1 MSSLPD
7 DIKLKAEAEFPG
19 CQVFLDD
26 ISGGCGAMYRV
37 TLVWDGF
44 EGMNRLKKH
53 QRVNAAFKAEIAKMH
68 AFEQKT
74 FTKAQYE
81 EELAKTATN
90 PEETQ

>member
-1 MSSLPD
+1 MTSLPD
-7 DIKLKAEAEFPG
+7 AIKKKAETEFPG

-53 QRVNAAFKAEIAKMH
+53 RLVNTTFKDEIQLMH

-74 FTKAQYE
+74 FTQVQYE
-81 EELAKTATN
+81 EELAKAATN
-90 PEETQ
+90 LEETQ

>member
-1 MSSLPD
+1 M
-7 DIKLKAEAEFPG
+7 
-19 CQVFLDD
+19 
-26 ISGGCGAMYRV
+26 SGGCGAMYCV

-53 QRVNAAFKAEIAKMH
+53 RLVNTTFKDEIKQMH